1 MKTQN
6 HYGNSI
12 KNLKKKKSVKLH
24 LNFKLFI
31 HVFSFEETLLTQTI
45 FPFPETICLNSK
57 NRALFSHPFH
67 LSQGSS
73 LFNKAKV

>member
-31 HVFSFEETLLTQTI
+31 HVFSFKETLCANSNYISFPGDYMLKLQKQGPILT
-45 FPFPETICLNSK
+45 PFPPVP
-57 NRALFSHPFH
+57 R
-67 LSQGSS
+67 
-73 LFNKAKV
+73 